1 MVQWEQLQERQPFNE
16 FLGCSWLSVS
26 LPVKQYSLSYP
37 DCCFC
42 NSMGKGTWGVKR
54 KCKGRVLCVRVCGH
68 VHAQGRMLWKRFWRC
83 FLPHLDTLVSCQVF
97 VLLYTIQIYYKEN
110 ICFYWLILWHLKQ
123 LLCSLTSNISTHL
136 DLLGHLSADTWDLWP
151 LLLDNSISNSLGNLS
166 ISAPVLCFHQ
176 RTIFVLPCYSFDY
189 NAELQGEARSHF
201 CITIFLLFI
210 SLLFRGVHYGH
221 ITCASMMSGVGCQK
235 TSVWWGGWLLWRH
248 LSSCHLQISGVFA

>member
-1 MVQWEQLQERQPFNE
+1 M
-16 FLGCSWLSVS
+16 
-26 LPVKQYSLSYP
+26 
-37 DCCFC
+37 
-42 NSMGKGTWGVKR
+42 
-54 KCKGRVLCVRVCGH
+54 
-68 VHAQGRMLWKRFWRC
+68 
-83 FLPHLDTLVSCQVF
+83 
-97 VLLYTIQIYYKEN
+97 YYKEN

-151 LLLDNSISNSLGNLS
+151 LLLDNSVSNSLGNLN
-166 ISAPVLCFHQ
+166 ISAPVLCCHQ

-221 ITCASMMSGVGCQK
+221 ITCASTMSGVGCQK
-235 TSVWWGGWLLWRH
+235 TSVWWGEEGDCYEDIWAHAVYRSQESLLNIYIYVSKMFCKDFSRS
-248 LSSCHLQISGVFA
+248 LLMFMFQSLFFTFLEI